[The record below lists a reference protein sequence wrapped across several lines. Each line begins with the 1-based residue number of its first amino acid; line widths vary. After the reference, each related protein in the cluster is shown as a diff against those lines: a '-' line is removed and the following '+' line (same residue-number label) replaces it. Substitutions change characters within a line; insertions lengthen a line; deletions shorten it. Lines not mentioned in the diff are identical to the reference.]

1 MESLGD
7 LVVRLGLD
15 ADGFQSGIANLN
27 RQMKLIQSEFQAAS
41 AKLSGFGN
49 NLDGLRLKADTLTR
63 QMDVQR
69 QKVTTLKNALQ
80 DSQQKFERFANA
92 TAETKQKL
100 DEARAAYERSKAA
113 IGANAEETQRLKAEV
128 EKLEKEFIKK
138 KQSMDSAARSVE
150 NYQIR
155 VNKAE
160 AELSNFENQLKE
172 VNQQIQQN
180 SSVWGRLG
188 QRMSEVGQRMKDLGD
203 RLQSA
208 GQGIAMSF
216 GVVTT
221 AIGGALGFAVKKSM
235 DFEAQIDRVGA
246 IAGAT
251 PAELEKL
258 KKSALDLG
266 ASTSKSAT
274 EVAQA
279 QEIMATMGYK
289 TNQIIA
295 AMPGVIA
302 AAEASGEDM
311 ALVADTV
318 SAALNAFG
326 LSADKASKVADV
338 LAQAANDSAAG
349 IQDMQYTFKY
359 AAPIANQLGISLEQ
373 LAAATEI
380 MANSGIKGEQAGT
393 TLRAALIRLSDPPK
407 EAANTLEH
415 LGVQITDSHGKMLP
429 FSNIIGQL
437 SEKTKNMANAQK
449 LAALS
454 TIFGTE
460 AASGMLEVVKAGPK
474 ELDELTEKLQHS
486 AGASQKAATQMKDN
500 LKGALENLSG
510 AFETAQITI
519 GNALAPAIRKIAE
532 ALQGLIDRF
541 NNLSP
546 ATQKFIAIG
555 AAITAVI
562 TGLVAAFG
570 IVLAVIGGAVTGF
583 GTLVSVFPGIL
594 TGLAAIRTAFAVMT
608 GPIGLAVAAVVA
620 AGVAIYKNWDT
631 IKAKTLEVWGVI
643 KQWLSTTLE
652 SIKQSFSD
660 VWNNIKSFTS
670 STWQTIKQVTVT
682 VWNAIKSTALAI
694 IMPFVNGI
702 TNLFNGMKGGLQ
714 QIFNGLKQYFSGVWN
729 LIKNIFLGTVLLIID
744 LVTGD
749 FKNLSNDARAIFN
762 NLKNALSSIWI
773 GIKQVFSGAVSAIKG
788 FVSAAWSNIKS
799 TTSSVFNGIRSL
811 ASSIWNGI
819 KSAISNAVNTAK
831 SAVSNAFSSMK
842 SAVSS
847 IMGGIKST
855 ITSMWNSAV
864 SYLKGINLYAIGKDI
879 IQGLANGISS
889 MASAVVEKV
898 KSIANSVT
906 TTIRNVLDIHS
917 PSRETEKL
925 GKYTTEGFAKGIEL
939 KKKDAEAAAR
949 RTAAAAKHAFEEAF
963 RNIQYRF
970 DGKKIN
976 AKQAIDELEKLKKQY
991 AKVPNAVERVN
1002 KEIYRIQQKYA
1013 KQLTDANKKAF
1024 NEAFANAQT
1033 NFKLGKINSSQYIAE
1048 LRKIQKEYAKLP
1060 EQVRK
1065 VQLEIKKVED
1075 QRAKE
1080 QAALA
1085 KKQFE
1090 DAKKAIEDKRALGQL
1105 SLDQELKA
1113 WQALAKKYKEGSK
1126 ERIEI
1131 EKQIVRVKNEL
1142 LKQQF
1147 ENEKAYIDK
1156 RKYYNDLSLKE
1167 ELELYES
1174 YIKKYKKGTEERE
1187 YYEREIYR
1195 VKKEINDKLLEANN
1209 EYAQQVKEINERLQ
1223 QDELKAKEEYEQ
1235 KVKEINDRLAED
1247 EQKLTEEYE
1256 KAVEDRTKSLYS
1268 FAGLFDEI
1276 QRKNDVTG
1284 QGLLKNLADQVS
1296 AFKDWQANIVS
1307 LANRG
1312 IDEGLLQELRDMGPK
1327 AVDEIAALNSLSDE
1341 ELQQYVQL
1349 WREKNALARTQAVN
1363 ELEGMRQ
1370 DTQAK
1375 IQQLRYTASIE
1386 LEQVKIEYTNKIA
1399 ELRAQAAAEL
1409 EQHKNEWMAKV
1420 KEISEGTKTELNLMS
1435 ASMADIGKN
1444 SMQNLIQ
1451 GLDSMIEPLRQ
1462 KAQEIA
1468 NIVQSTIS
1476 STLSSSSSSMSQ
1488 IGKNATQGLT
1498 SGLDTKPVQQKVLEM
1513 AHSISNTMKHV
1524 LKIKSPSRVMRD
1536 EIGKWI
1542 PLGLAEGISRNISA
1556 VISATNRMAQATI
1569 PTVAGSFG
1577 RAVTSTATTINIPK
1591 MAGAKIEQHFHFHST
1606 APTPSE
1612 VARRTRQVSRQL
1624 AMEWGL

>member
-1 MESLGD
+1 MAEVGVLRVS
-7 LVVRLGLD
+7 LGLD
-15 ADGFQSGIANLN
+15 SANFTRSLAEVNRKLKAVESEFKAAGGSIKGFENTLEGLQAKSDMLTKKMALQSARVQELKRRYEESAATKGKEAAETEKL
-27 RQMKLIQSEFQAAS
+27 LIQYNKAVGELKKLENELQQTS
-41 AKLSGFGN
+41 AKLDKLS
-49 NLDGLRLKADTLTR
+49 
-63 QMDVQR
+63 
-69 QKVTTLKNALQ
+69 Q
-80 DSQQKFERFANA
+80 D
-92 TAETKQKL
+92 
-100 DEARAAYERSKAA
+100 
-113 IGANAEETQRLKAEV
+113 
-128 EKLEKEFIKK
+128 
-138 KQSMDSAARSVE
+138 
-150 NYQIR
+150 
-155 VNKAE
+155 VNK
-160 AELSNFENQLKE
+160 N
-172 VNQQIQQN
+172 VT
-180 SSVWGRLG
+180 VWDKMHAKLN
-188 QRMSEVGQRMKDLGD
+188 EVGQRMQDLGS
-203 RLQSA
+203 RMQSA

-216 GVVTT
+216 GAVTT

-407 EAANTLEH
+407 AAANTLH
-415 LGVQITDSHGKMLP
+415 DLGVKITDSQGKMLP
-429 FSNIIGQL
+429 FSKIIEQIKN
-437 SEKTKNMANAQK
+437 KTEGMSNAQK
-449 LAALS
+449 AAALS
-454 TIFGTE
+454 AIFGTE
-460 AASGMLEVVKAGPK
+460 AVSGMMAVVEAGPQK
-474 ELDELTEKLQHS
+474 LDALTKSLQNS
-486 AGASQKAATQMKDN
+486 VGASQEAAQKMKDN

-519 GNALAPAIRKIAE
+519 GNALAPAIQKIAE
-532 ALQGLIDRF
+532 ALQGLIEWF
-541 NNLSP
+541 NQLSP

-555 AAITAVI
+555 AAVAAVL
-562 TGLVAAFG
+562 TGIVAAFG
-570 IVLAVIGGAVTGF
+570 VVLAVIGAAASGIGALTTAFGAVSGA
-583 GTLVSVFPGIL
+583 I
-594 TGLAAIRTAFAVMT
+594 AAAGGAMAIIT
-608 GPIGLAVAAVVA
+608 GPIGIAVAAIAGLTV
-620 AGVAIYKNWDT
+620 AGVALWKNWDT
-631 IKAKTLEVWGVI
+631 VKAKATEIWGAI
-643 KQWLSTTLE
+643 KEWFSSTLE
-652 SIKQSFSD
+652 SIKQSFNNA
-660 VWNNIKSFTS
+660 WNNIKSFTS

-682 VWNAIKSTALAI
+682 VWNAIKSAALAI

-714 QIFNGLKQYFSGVWN
+714 QIFNGLKQYFDGVWK
-729 LIKNIFLGTVLLIID
+729 LIKNIFLGAILLIID
-744 LVTGD
+744 LVTGN
-749 FKNLSNDARAIFN
+749 FKGLLNDAKAIFN
-762 NLKNALSSIWI
+762 NLKSALSSIWN
-773 GIKQVFSGAVSAIKG
+773 GIKSIFSGAVSAIKG
-788 FVSAAWSNIKS
+788 FVSAAWGNIKS
-799 TTSSVFNGIRSL
+799 TTSSVFNTVKSL
-811 ASSIWNGI
+811 ASSVWNGI
-819 KSAISNAVNTAK
+819 KSAISTAVNTAK
-831 SAVSNAFSSMK
+831 STVSSAFSTMK
-842 SAVSS
+842 STVSS
-847 IMGGIKST
+847 IMSGIKST
-855 ITSMWNSAV
+855 ITDMWNSAV

-925 GKYTTEGFAKGIEL
+925 GKNTTEGFAKGIESQ
-939 KKKDAEAAAR
+939 KKYVEQSSKKTAEAAR
-949 RTAAAAKHAFEEAF
+949 KSFEQAF

-970 DGKKIN
+970 DAKKIN
-976 AKQAIDELEKLKKQY
+976 AKQAIDEFEKLKKQY
-991 AKVPNAVERVN
+991 ATVPNAVERVN

-1013 KQLTDANKKAF
+1013 KQLADANKKAF
-1024 NEAFANAQT
+1024 NEAFAKAQT
-1033 NFKLGKINSSQYIAE
+1033 NFKLGKINSSEYIAE
-1048 LRKIQKEYAKLP
+1048 LRKIQKEYAKTP
-1060 EQVRK
+1060 DQVRK
-1065 VQLEIKKVED
+1065 VQLEIKKIED

-1131 EKQIVRVKNEL
+1131 EKEIVRVKNEL

-1147 ENEKAYIDK
+1147 EKEKAYIDK
-1156 RKYYNDLSLKE
+1156 RKYYNDLSLTEVLK
-1167 ELELYES
+1167 LYES
-1174 YIKKYKKGTEERE
+1174 YIKKYKQGTEERE
-1187 YYEREIYR
+1187 YYEQQIYR
-1195 VKKEINDKLLEANN
+1195 VKKEINDKLLEAND
-1209 EYAQQVKEINERLQ
+1209 EYAKQVKEINERLYQ
-1223 QDELKAKEEYEQ
+1223 DELKAKEEYEQKVKEINERLQEDELKAKEEYEQ
-1235 KVKEINDRLAED
+1235 KVKEINDRLIEE

-1256 KAVEDRTKSLYS
+1256 KAVEDRTKSLYN
-1268 FAGLFDEI
+1268 FAGIFDEFK
-1276 QRKNDVTG
+1276 RKNDVTG
-1284 QGLLKNLADQVS
+1284 QGLLQNLSDQVT
-1296 AFKDWQANIVS
+1296 AFKDWQANIAS
-1307 LANRG
+1307 LAARG
-1312 IDEGLLQELRDMGPK
+1312 IDEGLLQELQDMGPK

-1341 ELQQYVQL
+1341 ELQQYVAL
-1349 WREKNALARTQAVN
+1349 WREKNALAKTQAIN

-1370 DTQAK
+1370 QTQEK

-1386 LEQVKIEYTNKIA
+1386 LEQVKAEFVNKITELRAQANAELEKVKTDYTNKIA
-1399 ELRAQAAAEL
+1399 QLRAQANAEL
-1409 EQHKNEWMAKV
+1409 EQHKNEWMAKI

-1444 SMQNLIQ
+1444 SMQGLID
-1451 GLDSMIEPLRQ
+1451 GLNSMMGPLQQ
-1462 KAQEIA
+1462 KAREIA
-1468 NIVQSTIS
+1468 SVVQATI
-1476 STLSSSSSSMSQ
+1476 
-1488 IGKNATQGLT
+1488 KDA
-1498 SGLDTKPVQQKVLEM
+1498 
-1513 AHSISNTMKHV
+1513 
-1524 LKIKSPSRVMRD
+1524 LKINSPSRVMRD

-1556 VISATNRMAQATI
+1556 VVSATNRMAQATI
-1569 PTVAGSFG
+1569 PAVAGSFG
-1577 RAVTSTATTINIPK
+1577 RDATPTATTINIPK

-1612 VARRTRQVSRQL
+1612 VARKTRQVSRQL